1 MRWLLAVALA
11 SCTRSAESR
20 VGDSEHRRSDCAQH
34 VFEAPPKPSKDPMQ
48 HNGQALRDTCFG
60 QSASQHVMVIGDWGG
75 VQYTEEMPIL
85 PADHRSHLFP
95 KRVRSFVSGVDD
107 YAQHRVAAQ
116 MLNLSFYDAPD
127 YVINV
132 GDNFYWGGVNSSC
145 NNNSFEEG
153 FRWNQW
159 GPIFE
164 RMYEGGGLDGKQ
176 WLGILGNHDYG
187 GFKFTS
193 GWHESIFYTWAVG
206 HESTGRWMTPAQYWQ
221 VKVHYVNFSIDYY
234 FVDTNV
240 NNAWKLNASDPKD
253 GHNICSEKHNEKT
266 AECSVTGP
274 VSREACHSWF
284 ESLWEVQK
292 RWLDQRLSL
301 SKADWQIV
309 VSHFPPEYNADFWT
323 EMGHRYGIDL
333 IISGHRHYQEVIEV
347 GKSTKTAPPFSFT
360 TIISGGGGG
369 ITADR
374 VPQLA
379 GDDDAYGFMDLFLNK
394 SKIHIRAFSHTGRLR
409 RSVAITPVA
418 PQATKEFLSMYARQ
432 EAA

>member
-1 MRWLLAVALA
+1 
-11 SCTRSAESR
+11 
-20 VGDSEHRRSDCAQH
+20 
-34 VFEAPPKPSKDPMQ
+34 
-48 HNGQALRDTCFG
+48 
-60 QSASQHVMVIGDWGG
+60 MVIGDWGG

-266 AECSVTGP
+266 AECPDAASWMSV
-274 VSREACHSWF
+274 VE
-284 ESLWEVQK
+284 

-301 SKADWQIV
+301 SKAATWQDWQIV
-309 VSHFPPEYNADFWT
+309 VSHFPPEYN
-323 EMGHRYGIDL
+323 
-333 IISGHRHYQEVIEV
+333 
-347 GKSTKTAPPFSFT
+347 APPFSFT

-379 GDDDAYGFMDLFLNK
+379 GDDDAYGFMVPWPSN
-394 SKIHIRAFSHTGRLR
+394 SKGWARLGCQKPR
-409 RSVAITPVA
+409 NLQQRQTSEDTHPATPGLR
-418 PQATKEFLSMYARQ
+418 THSQ
-432 EAA
+432 ESKDRTIFPLRCWLIPSFKTSSR